1 MHETRLETGA
11 EIPYWR
17 RVTTQIWVVL
27 SFGWRFA
34 STNQKHYPDLG
45 SDASSVRNFCTRSL
59 DVSLS
64 LRGKPRNASFFYI
77 CLLDFRTLVCHLYNL
92 SSRLCHLNNH
102 NMLRRSSMYYNRHD
116 GWLESNEE
124 VAIWTVSTRPSNS
137 RRRFCRSE
145 VDTSAFNKLRDILE
159 RKGSQWDCAVGH
171 FYVGR
176 VWFVSRAEDGEWCSD
191 EHDCCNSCEFKEVMF
206 IVLAKTYQQGKRGF
220 LTNTAMSRIWQK

>member
-1 MHETRLETGA
+1 MTRRNPDLGCAFDWLKICFNQSEGS
-11 EIPYWR
+11 
-17 RVTTQIWVVL
+17 TTQIWEATRHQYGI
-27 SFGWRFA
+27 SAHIPHAFPRRFVEEMSA
-34 STNQKHYPDLG
+34 FSTSAYGFSN
-45 SDASSVRNFCTRSL
+45 S
-59 DVSLS
+59 
-64 LRGKPRNASFFYI
+64 
-77 CLLDFRTLVCHLYNL
+77 CLCHLYNL
-92 SSRLCHLNNH
+92 NSRVFHSYNH

-176 VWFVSRAEDGEWCSD
+176 FWFVSRAEDGEWCND
-191 EHDCCNSCEFKEVMF
+191 EHDCCNSCEFKKSCLLSLLKLINKESAV
-206 IVLAKTYQQGKRGF
+206 A
-220 LTNTAMSRIWQK
+220 